1 MGRDAGIK
9 DLGPQPHQIG
19 NASISGDAGSWF
31 LPDRVD
37 LPFVTER
44 DQDNNPISGLRRTQL
59 AKFPARNWAAKWN
72 AWLVLDEFV
81 LKPWDP
87 GGAKAA
93 LDNIVNG
100 SNLGTELDHL
110 VTAAQ
115 NERADAIG
123 EILSQ
128 DAEFFSDFMGLLTIT
143 PGSYPK
149 TYRVLHIASLIGSF
163 TALHF
168 KAIYERPRPSQ
179 LCPAL
184 LPPIPVPGHSSF
196 PSGHSTQAHLM
207 ALCMD
212 HLLTEAN
219 VPQPDLANISADLRV
234 LADRI
239 GRNREIAGL
248 HYESDTAGGVALAQ
262 SVFDTLTN
270 APIGTFVN
278 AINDAVEEWQ

>member
-1 MGRDAGIK
+1 
-9 DLGPQPHQIG
+9 
-19 NASISGDAGSWF
+19 
-31 LPDRVD
+31 VD

-59 AKFPARNWAAKWN
+59 VEFPSRNWAAKWN
-72 AWLVLDEFV
+72 AWLFLDEFV

-87 GGAKAA
+87 TGAKAA
-93 LDNIVNG
+93 LDNVLNGVNI
-100 SNLGTELDHL
+100 NTELDHL

-128 DAEFFSDFMGLLTIT
+128 DGEFFSDFMGLLTISS
-143 PGSYPK
+143 GSYPK

-168 KAIYERPRPSQ
+168 KGIYERPRPSQ

-207 ALCMD
+207 ALCMGQ
-212 HLLTEAN
+212 LLTQAN
-219 VPQPDLANISADLRV
+219 VPQPDRGNISADLRV

-270 APIGTFVN
+270 AQNPINKFAD
-278 AINDAVEEWQ
+278 AITSAVEE